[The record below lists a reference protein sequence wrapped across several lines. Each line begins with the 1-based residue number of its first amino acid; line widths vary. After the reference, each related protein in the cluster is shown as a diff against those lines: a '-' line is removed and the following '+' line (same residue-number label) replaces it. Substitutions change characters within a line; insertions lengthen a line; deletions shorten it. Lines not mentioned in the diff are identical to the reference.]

1 MPSTSQCVQKS
12 NFWTIARGGVNKLQV
27 TFRYVKLI
35 EKSIL
40 ILEYMLNFK
49 NVNYVPEVA
58 SLFLPHVVNNEIVGS
73 ATKLYLSLESVP
85 RCLLELLGW
94 WEMCRFE
101 AVVWE
106 HQAHH
111 QQLPPRS
118 LPSWGVRQNRRV
130 SGSMPGWI
138 NYIVSSPDCVWSDG
152 CIQPQMYFAHSR
164 SYQPLTFLN
173 FS

>member
-1 MPSTSQCVQKS
+1 M
-12 NFWTIARGGVNKLQV
+12 

-85 RCLLELLGW
+85 RCLLELLG
-94 WEMCRFE
+94 
-101 AVVWE
+101 
-106 HQAHH
+106 
-111 QQLPPRS
+111 
-118 LPSWGVRQNRRV
+118 
-130 SGSMPGWI
+130 
-138 NYIVSSPDCVWSDG
+138 
-152 CIQPQMYFAHSR
+152 
-164 SYQPLTFLN
+164 
-173 FS
+173 